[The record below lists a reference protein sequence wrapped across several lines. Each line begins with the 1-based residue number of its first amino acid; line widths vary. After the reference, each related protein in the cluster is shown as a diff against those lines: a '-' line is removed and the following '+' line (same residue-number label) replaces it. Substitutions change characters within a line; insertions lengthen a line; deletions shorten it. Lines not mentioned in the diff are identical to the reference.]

1 MTDKALKVC
10 ADYAHLSTEI
20 KFRTKAIGDALS
32 KCRGI
37 KGERAEGYDFVEE
50 RVTYHDAEG
59 GDTSHLKEAF
69 AFEIDDSHPY
79 VPERVYKDESEIL
92 EYLREA
98 CPYCL
103 TAYEHVQARK
113 TARKQ
118 FGIVKRAIGNIGRA
132 ENKRRRK

>member
-1 MTDKALKVC
+1 MSGKALKAC
-10 ADYAHLSTEI
+10 ADYARLSVEI
-20 KFRTKAIGDALS
+20 KCRTKAIGDALS

-69 AFEIDDSHPY
+69 AFDIDDSHPY
-79 VPERVYKDESEIL
+79 VLERFYKDESEIL

-103 TAYEHVQARK
+103 TAYEHIQARK
-113 TARKQ
+113 AARKQ
-118 FGIVKRAIGNIGRA
+118 FGIVKRSISAIGRA
-132 ENKRRRK
+132 ENRRRKA

>member
-1 MTDKALKVC
+1 MSGKALKAC
-10 ADYAHLSTEI
+10 ADYARLSVEI
-20 KFRTKAIGDALS
+20 KCRTKAIGDALS

-50 RVTYHDAEG
+50 RVTYHDTEG

-69 AFEIDDSHPY
+69 AFDIDDSHPY
-79 VPERVYKDESEIL
+79 VPERFYKDESEIL

-103 TAYEHVQARK
+103 TAYEHIQARK
-113 TARKQ
+113 AARKQ
-118 FGIVKRAIGNIGRA
+118 FGIVKRSISAIGRA
-132 ENKRRRK
+132 ENRRRKA